1 MLIRK
6 ASIGDCDKVHRILQS
21 GADFL
26 HECGVNQWTG
36 GYPSYET
43 VQNDIQN
50 GNCYVIEKNGII
62 VCAFTAIYG
71 ADSTYEKIYDG
82 SWLNDTDNYYT
93 VHRIAVHSDYRGQSL
108 AGMAYEYAENLC
120 TDRNAHSLRIDTHK
134 DNKANR
140 SAIEKYGFTYCGII
154 YTDDGS
160 PRVAYEKI
168 IEREIQN

>member
-50 GNCYVIEKNGII
+50 ENCYVIEKDGII

-82 SWLNDTDNYYT
+82 SWLNNTDNYYT

-108 AGMAYEYAENLC
+108 AGMAYDYAEKLC
-120 TDRNAHSLRIDTHK
+120 IKNNAISLRIDTHK
-134 DNKANR
+134 DNKANL

-154 YTDDGS
+154 YTETGE

-168 IEREIQN
+168 IESEIQN